1 MSRQQQD
8 QQNRIDRKI
17 QMVINIQGVKF
28 ARKILK
34 DENLRPQDIEYRLSK
49 SPYKIEVISNTN
61 VLLNLVD
68 YQITAVRDNIIVDFT
83 SFTLTRGGNK

>member
-1 MSRQQQD
+1 
-8 QQNRIDRKI
+8 
-17 QMVINIQGVKF
+17 MVINIQGVKF

-68 YQITAVRDNIIVDFT
+68 YQITAVRDNIIVDST
-83 SFTLTRGGNK
+83 NFTLTRGGN